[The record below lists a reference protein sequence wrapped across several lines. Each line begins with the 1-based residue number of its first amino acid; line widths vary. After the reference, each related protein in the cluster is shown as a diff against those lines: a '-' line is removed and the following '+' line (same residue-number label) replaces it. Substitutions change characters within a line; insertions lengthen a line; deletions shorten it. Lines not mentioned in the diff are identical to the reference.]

1 MVQDY
6 AISEEKSAAMNELMQ
21 LAGLET
27 VKRQA
32 MAVFTAAFSDKKL
45 RESLPNNGAKV
56 KCSSVL
62 SWPD

>member
-1 MVQDY
+1 
-6 AISEEKSAAMNELMQ
+6 MNELMQ